1 MNLKKIITN
10 MSGYQPQTI
19 RNNINDLCTF
29 GYLARKRRGKDA
41 FYVTTDNG
49 RNVLEGKEIVQSV
62 QEMGSGEP
70 DQIMLTNFTG
80 SKEMKR

>member
-29 GYLARKRRGKDA
+29 KLLARKRRGKDA
-41 FYVTTDNG
+41 FYITTDNG
-49 RNVLEGKEIVQSV
+49 RNFLEGKEIVQDV
-62 QEMGSGEP
+62 QNMGSEQP
-70 DQIMLTNFTG
+70 DQIMLTNFT
-80 SKEMKR
+80 KK